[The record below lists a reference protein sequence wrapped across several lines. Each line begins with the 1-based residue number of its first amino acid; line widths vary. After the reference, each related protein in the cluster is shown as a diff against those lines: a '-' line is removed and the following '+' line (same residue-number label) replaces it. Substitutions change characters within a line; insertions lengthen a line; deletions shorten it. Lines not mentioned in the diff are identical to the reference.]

1 MPERLAGFL
10 VSLGAYLG
18 LMGLWLASIA
28 YIFWDSGRRG
38 LPPFRRARWIL
49 LGLLPLVGLAAYLLV
64 VRRAG
69 RRPAPRLTQL
79 KRPWAEEPTPA
90 TLPAAHWAAAGETEG
105 LGPGDFLLVTEGPAA
120 GEKVVIGVLPAIVG
134 RGADA
139 AIRLAADPA
148 VSRHHASLYKE
159 GGPLRLRDLGSTH
172 GTWLNGARIQD
183 AALEPG
189 DKIQVG
195 NSLLVVQ
202 PGERAA

>member
-1 MPERLAGFL
+1 MPERLASFL

-38 LPPFRRARWIL
+38 LPPLRRARWIL
-49 LGLLPLVGLAAYLLV
+49 LGLLPLLGLVAYLVV

-79 KRPWAEEPTPA
+79 KRPWPEEQSQA
-90 TLPAAHWAAAGETEG
+90 TLPAAHWAPAGRTEG
-105 LGPGDFLLVTEGPAA
+105 LGPGDLLLVTEGPAA
-120 GEKVVIGVLPAIVG
+120 GQELVIGVLPAIVG

-139 AIRLAADPA
+139 ALRLAADPA
-148 VSRHHASLYKE
+148 VSRHHASLYRE
-159 GGPLRLRDLGSTH
+159 NGPLRLRDLGSTH

-183 AALEPG
+183 EALEVG
-189 DKIQVG
+189 DRIQLG

-202 PGERAA
+202 TGDRGA

>member
-1 MPERLAGFL
+1 MPDRLASFL

-38 LPPFRRARWIL
+38 LPPLRRARWIL
-49 LGLLPLVGLAAYLLV
+49 IGLLPLLGLAAYLAV

-79 KRPWAEEPTPA
+79 KRPWPEEQNQA
-90 TLPAAHWAAAGETEG
+90 TLPAAHWAPAGQYEG
-105 LGPGDFLLVTEGPAA
+105 LGPGDLLLVTEGPAA
-120 GEKVVIGVLPAIVG
+120 GQRLVIGVLPAIVG

-148 VSRHHASLYKE
+148 VSRHHASLYRE
-159 GGPLRLRDLGSTH
+159 NGPLRLRDLGSTH

-183 AALEPG
+183 EALEVG
-189 DKIQVG
+189 DRIQMG

-202 PGERAA
+202 AGDRGA